1 MLRRSLTCLILVTL
15 VAATEG
21 RAQEVLPVPVF
32 VTQLETQPLPP
43 LTPEAH
49 EAESHRTREQVF
61 AVAEQ
66 LRKQHGD
73 KTKAWPPE
81 VWEVFYDAE
90 DAHTLAVARRDYQ
103 PSETRLGLA
112 DSTEDFL
119 RGADRSKTMTMVTSA
134 DEASL
139 AVQITGRR
147 LTSASGPT
155 DNRYFI
161 RFRLAPGAKMTGARF
176 LELTRGYKWG
186 TLWSTRIARA
196 TEASGY
202 VDLEAGSPASFKN
215 CAGSVR
221 AIVEGFIR
229 ARLDPAR
236 KK

>member
-1 MLRRSLTCLILVTL
+1 MLRRSLTCLILVIL
-15 VAATEG
+15 VAAAEG
-21 RAQEVLPVPVF
+21 RAQEVLPAPVL
-32 VTQLETQPLPP
+32 VTPLETQPLPP
-43 LTPEAH
+43 LTREAH
-49 EAESHRTREQVF
+49 EAESNRTREQVF

-112 DSTEDFL
+112 DSAEDFL
-119 RGADRSKTMTMVTSA
+119 RGADRSKAMTMVTSP

-139 AVQITGRR
+139 VVQITGRR
-147 LTSASGPT
+147 TISAPGPT

-161 RFRLAPGAKMTGARF
+161 RFRLAPGPKMAAARF
-176 LELTRGYKWG
+176 LELTRGYKWDN
-186 TLWSTRIARA
+186 LWSKRIARA
-196 TEASGY
+196 TDASGY
-202 VDLEAGSPASFKN
+202 VDLEAGSPASYKN
-215 CAGSVR
+215 CAASVR

-229 ARLDPAR
+229 ARMDPAR